1 MFPAL
6 PRHLPYPLDR
16 ASNLEV
22 LTSNDREPC
31 GVPVFPE
38 DSDEEITVLFRLSL
52 NQFMALA
59 TAVDVGSDIAYGD
72 DGIQVWYLWAV
83 AVMCAQFCEEVAS
96 CLTAENPAVVDALAT
111 LITNNQTIINA
122 ISNSITNAGG
132 AIPGQPLSPQQ
143 MQSDTLPPN
152 VKNEFGACELN
163 ALWGACLF
171 LVQSGNR
178 TITDFFEQVEA
189 ASNTLE
195 TTAIVAQTIPAAGP
209 YASAAVEFADQLQET
224 LAEGYAGA
232 YTETYE
238 NNLACALFCIA
249 RAGCELTPEMLLQV
263 MAERVGYIEGTENF
277 GVIMEVIGVGVWA
290 GAAIADT
297 AFWMY
302 FGALAFGQ
310 QFGGVLGVRPLT
322 DLMSL
327 GADQLNSNNWETL
340 CDCPALLAQNIGIF
354 SLCGT
359 SQGNVDFEDGVSFD
373 MPAYNLPEGGAE
385 SWAVILRLPPGNWNV
400 VLNSFDGVITPP
412 ADENETAY
420 AWHDTSGGFHNAT
433 WNAPANPDEFG
444 SRDTTRAVFAPWCA
458 VNDWNAALFNAAPF
472 TANFTVTAL

>member
-1 MFPAL
+1 MYAAL
-6 PRHLPYPLDR
+6 PRPLPYPLDR

-22 LTSNDREPC
+22 LTPENEDPC
-31 GVPVFPE
+31 GLPAFPE
-38 DSDEEITVLFRLSL
+38 DSDEDITVIFRLSL
-52 NQFMALA
+52 NKFVALA
-59 TAVDVGSDIAYGD
+59 TAIDVGSDIAYST
-72 DGIQVWYLWAV
+72 DGIKVWYMWQA
-83 AVMCAQFCEEVAS
+83 AVMCAQFCEEVAL
-96 CLTAENPAVVDALAT
+96 CLTNEDPAVVAALAS

-152 VKNEFGACELN
+152 VKNETGECELN

-195 TTAIVAQTIPAAGP
+195 TTAIVAQTIPAAGA

-238 NNLACALFCIA
+238 NELACALFCAA
-249 RAGCELTPEMLLQV
+249 RAGCELTPDMLIQV

-277 GVIMEVIGVGVWA
+277 GVIMEVIGVGVWT
-290 GAAIADT
+290 GSAIADT

-310 QFGGVLGVRPLT
+310 QFGDTLGIRPLT

-327 GADQLNSNNWETL
+327 GADQLNSDNWETL
-340 CDCPALLAQNIGIF
+340 CDCPDL
-354 SLCGT
+354 
-359 SQGNVDFEDGVSFD
+359 V
-373 MPAYNLPEGGAE
+373 AYNVGIIGSCNEGNKETVFFTEGEPFIVTAYQDTTYPDYYMIALKLPAGD
-385 SWAVILRLPPGNWNV
+385 WNV
-400 VLNSFDGVITPP
+400 TLDSFDGTIVAPS
-412 ADENETAY
+412 DGNETAY
-420 AWHDTSGGFHNAT
+420 AWMDTSSSFHNAQ
-433 WNAPANPDEFG
+433 WNAPATPADFG
-444 SRDTTRAVFAPWCA
+444 SHDTTAAIFNLWCN
-458 VNDWNAALFNAAPF
+458 VQPWNAVLINKAPF
-472 TANFTVTAL
+472 TATFTVTAL